1 MSCIRSHMY
10 ATRSLDIGREHSQP
24 HLVKAKSVPD
34 GRIARKSEEVR
45 PEVQC
50 TEQARKGLFLFLRLF
65 PVFAKEFSWS
75 LVLHS

>member
-1 MSCIRSHMY
+1 MY

-24 HLVKAKSVPD
+24 HLAKAKSIPD

-50 TEQARKGLFLFLRLF
+50 TEQARKGLFLFRRSL
-65 PVFAKEFSWS
+65 PVSIEVFVRS
-75 LVLHS
+75 LI